1 MRSRTIREGSVGLL
15 VLLGVGLFG
24 LILLWLR
31 GFNPGSRSYRFTANF
46 IRVEGMQSGA
56 PVRYRGVAVGEVTRI
71 IPSPASV
78 DVEMQVTPATLTIP
92 RDAII
97 LVNQSGLIGET
108 SIDILPL
115 DEMQATPTEVAT
127 NPLATDCPGKGIVCD
142 GDRLQGQVGV
152 SFNELI
158 RATISLADLFG
169 NEEFFNELRS
179 VARNTSDAAAGV
191 AVLSREVTQLSSS
204 LERELTTLTGSASA
218 TTLAIGRT
226 ADQFGLTAAQ
236 INTLLDE
243 NRDDLS
249 ATLGNIN
256 ATTIEIR
263 NLAAGFAPVVQ
274 DGEFIQSLGTLSS
287 NAATASANAAAAS
300 QNLLNLSESLG
311 NSENILLL
319 QQTLESARATFQNAQ
334 KITADLDEL
343 TGDPELRYNIR
354 QLLDGLS
361 NLVSYTEQ
369 LQQQTQMAE
378 TLTTI
383 ETALELHPTQEPQA
397 TGERGAIAPSATPNE
412 PVLLNPHYSHLFQ
425 PTPAMPS
432 PAPLSARLKTNSA
445 PD

>member
-1 MRSRTIREGSVGLL
+1 
-15 VLLGVGLFG
+15 
-24 LILLWLR
+24 
-31 GFNPGSRSYRFTANF
+31 
-46 IRVEGMQSGA
+46 
-56 PVRYRGVAVGEVTRI
+56 
-71 IPSPASV
+71 
-78 DVEMQVTPATLTIP
+78 
-92 RDAII
+92 
-97 LVNQSGLIGET
+97 
-108 SIDILPL
+108 
-115 DEMQATPTEVAT
+115 
-127 NPLATDCPGKGIVCD
+127 
-142 GDRLQGQVGV
+142 VGV

-191 AVLSREVTQLSSS
+191 AILSREVTQLSSS

-249 ATLGNIN
+249 ATLDNIN
-256 ATTIEIR
+256 TTTIEIR
-263 NLAAGFAPVVQ
+263 NLASGFSPIVQ
-274 DGEFIQSLGTLSS
+274 DGVFFESLGTLSS
-287 NAATASANAAAAS
+287 NAAVASANAAAAS
-300 QNLLNLSESLG
+300 ENLLNLSESLG

-369 LQQQTQMAE
+369 LEQQTQMAE

-383 ETALELHPTQEPQA
+383 ETALESHNAQTLQTVPQTAPQA
-397 TGERGAIAPSATPNE
+397 ATEEPIAPTAPSE
-412 PVLLNPHYSHLFQ
+412 PVSLNPHYSHLYQ
-425 PTPAMPS
+425 PTPVTPT
-432 PAPLSARLKTNSA
+432 PAPLSARLKTSRPA
-445 PD
+445 D